1 MKKMIKRAVQIILT
15 LFIVFIAISF
25 FILNYSKE
33 MPEEGV
39 IFEVERGQRLVDI
52 ADGLVE
58 NEIIRSKY
66 LFLGYS
72 RITGRAGGM
81 QAGSYR
87 LDSEMSIIDVINK
100 FYDGDTFYET
110 VTLIEGW
117 TLLQMAEHL
126 EEREIVSRE
135 EFLKITGISKPQA
148 DLIGVSVISIGI
160 EDDYRIL
167 SDLPEGSSLE
177 GYLFPDT
184 YRVNPD
190 NPEDMIRRMVLNL
203 ERRLSE
209 GIMEEIEDSGRSVH
223 EIITMASILEREVR
237 TLEDKKMVADIL
249 WRRMRAGIPLQ
260 IDATV
265 NYITGRRGIDVPIAE
280 TRINSPYNTYARN
293 GLPEGP
299 ISNPGIASIE
309 AAVRPIEND
318 FWYYLSDPETGDTV
332 FSRNHVEHVEA
343 KNKYLR

>member
-135 EFLKITGISKPQA
+135 EFLSITGISKPQA
-148 DLIGVSVISIGI
+148 DLIEISDLPTGI
-160 EDDYRIL
+160 EDRYRVL
-167 SDLPEGSSLE
+167 EDLPDNASLE

-184 YRVNPD
+184 YRVNPK
-190 NPEDMIRRMVLNL
+190 NPKDMVRRMILNL

-209 GIMEEIEDSGRSVH
+209 GIMEEIEDSGRSIH

-237 TLEDKKMVADIL
+237 TIEDKKMVSDIL

-260 IDATV
+260 VDATV
-265 NYITGRRGIDVPIAE
+265 NYITGRRGTDVLISE

-309 AAVRPIEND
+309 AAVRPMDND
-318 FWYYLSDPETGDTV
+318 FWYYLSDPETGETI
-332 FSRNHVEHVEA
+332 FSRNHAEHVEA

>member
-1 MKKMIKRAVQIILT
+1 MIKRITGAVAIA
-15 LFIVFIAISF
+15 VFILFLISIL
-25 FILNYSKE
+25 ILNYSTE
-33 MPEEGV
+33 MPDEGV
-39 IFEVERGQRLVDI
+39 IFEIERGQRLIEI
-52 ADGLVE
+52 ADQLSAE
-58 NEIIRSKY
+58 EIINSKY

-72 RITGRAGGM
+72 HLTGRATGM

-87 LDSEMSIIDVINK
+87 LDSGLSIIDIVNK
-100 FYDGDTFYET
+100 FYEGDTFYEM
-110 VTLIEGW
+110 VTFIEGW
-117 TLLQMAEHL
+117 TLVQMAEHL